1 MAAQVCV
8 ACHGQDGVGITPQ
21 YPSLAGQ
28 HEDYIERALHDYK
41 KGGRKN
47 PIMATFAW
55 QIKDADISV
64 IAEYYAKRKPA
75 LETEA
80 RPSTILTA
88 GSELERSRVTI
99 RGSLIASPEAL
110 RSAARLRALPS

>member
-1 MAAQVCV
+1 
-8 ACHGQDGVGITPQ
+8 VGITPQ

-47 PIMATFAW
+47 PIMATFAS
-55 QIKDADISV
+55 QVKDSDVAV
-64 IAEYYAKRKPA
+64 IAEYYSKRSPA
-75 LETEA
+75 LQTEP

-88 GSELERSRVTI
+88 GKEH
-99 RGSLIASPEAL
+99 
-110 RSAARLRALPS
+110 